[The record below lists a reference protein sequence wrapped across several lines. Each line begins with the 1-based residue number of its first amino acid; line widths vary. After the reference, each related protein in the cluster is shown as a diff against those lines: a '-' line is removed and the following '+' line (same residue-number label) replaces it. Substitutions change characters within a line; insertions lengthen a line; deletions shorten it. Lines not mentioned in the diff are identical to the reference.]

1 MKTAD
6 GVIVDIHE
14 LKYKGGAC
22 QKPVGTPR
30 RMIEQSS
37 SQSPEDMASCSRQRD
52 SSPRHE
58 PESPEVLSQTEFM
71 SDAGANTS
79 EEEEIAT
86 QMPRKRRPFSKSHH
100 VGGGVSVTEGILN
113 VLESFQ
119 ERKTAIKRPS
129 SNSDDP
135 PAEERTR
142 KRRHFEQSPKS
153 APSPTVQNDN
163 WEHSSFGDD
172 SAAPAKN
179 AKDNAILDDT
189 TDCTSPIFAALS
201 STNQVHRAEDTE
213 IRQTG
218 GIPHNKA
225 LSDYFHIGLKS
236 LPKKFVSP
244 PKSQL
249 QYLTQ
254 HARYVNPKLP
264 VENQSVGVSPCVLR
278 KLRILPATA
287 ETSTEPTSEAALKQ
301 TLEHGAEEMDI
312 AKPGDEDVTV
322 MNARQ
327 RSRSASSTKSDG
339 MLGEDT
345 QQENYADTSN
355 AADEAI
361 PWTSSPVRP
370 ARCRDD
376 LLPAEVDFTSPEAS
390 PDKQSAIS
398 IDGLEDDGESESS
411 PSCLPSFTPLNTP
424 HIWPMTS
431 AASRNFTSINQV
443 PSSSLSI
450 EDELE
455 QQVPIALD
463 SSGEYSLA
471 SMKSPSPASKIMPQS
486 SPSSSAVQIGRS
498 PHPVGNKKDAK
509 RLLLRAAISKGI
521 SNTGTHDTRA
531 LSSDP
536 IIPAPC
542 VDFRETAASERDSQD
557 QASQAASP
565 ATRSSI
571 THRILVPATIPARA
585 AETLHARMLN
595 SSQPDM
601 PVIPGTVGRSGR
613 TSPFAR
619 HYSEGAPH
627 KPETRRSSVSVA
639 NENRQRALKLK
650 MDVVDMPANAPSK
663 RRAKLPAP
671 NFSQLSSSVDTAD
684 MARENSRGFF
694 AQPDEDDE
702 ADGDEAARIRST
714 SANLGNGDTKGGPA
728 APGLKSTRRS
738 TTPSARVIQS
748 YPKSRRHASLQ
759 ADSNSKGVENMVDR
773 RQSPPAFVSSSRGTV
788 FEKFKLAYPEF
799 RHDRSKF
806 IMACSYIKWLRDNR
820 KVMPLHQSLFDDFI
834 RVFCGPYSKYVRD
847 QSASELPT
855 ETPVDFY
862 NRFLEPEF
870 TSRIVTLATLG
881 EALESNPN
889 LAAKHSKRLRR
900 ISSRFLPLSATTTPV
915 QQKPPDLAVSP
926 IRPLRQASVDLGAP
940 VEHEPDHRPK
950 RKSSPILGE
959 AAPMELAHKE
969 AIRQSESSPDPCHNR
984 LKKLRESESRKAA
997 VSTPTSLTFTTPK
1010 VAPVEQVVILDQKGT
1025 PTKIYIPRDNMEA
1038 DLLPK
1043 DVPEWRGR
1051 NRYSLSGQG
1060 SHE

>member
-6 GVIVDIHE
+6 GVTVDIHE

-37 SQSPEDMASCSRQRD
+37 SQSPEGMASRSRQRE

-71 SDAGANTS
+71 SDAGANSS
-79 EEEEIAT
+79 EDEEIAT
-86 QMPRKRRPFSKSHH
+86 QMPRKKGPFSKSHH
-100 VGGGVSVTEGILN
+100 VGGGVRVTEGILN

-129 SNSDDP
+129 SISDDLP
-135 PAEERTR
+135 VEERTS

-153 APSPTVQNDN
+153 APSPTAQNDDR
-163 WEHSSFGDD
+163 EHSSFGDEP
-172 SAAPAKN
+172 APAKN
-179 AKDNAILDDT
+179 AKVNAILDDT
-189 TDCTSPIFAALS
+189 IDRTSPTSAALS
-201 STNQVHRAEDTE
+201 STKQVYRTEDTE

-225 LSDYFHIGLKS
+225 LSDHFHIGLKS

-249 QYLTQ
+249 QYLAH
-254 HARYVNPKLP
+254 HAGYVNPKLP
-264 VENQSVGVSPCVLR
+264 VENQSVGVSPCVLQE
-278 KLRILPATA
+278 LRILPATA
-287 ETSTEPTSEAALKQ
+287 EISTEPTSEAALKQ

-322 MNARQ
+322 MNPRR
-327 RSRSASSTKSDG
+327 RSRSASPTKSDDT
-339 MLGEDT
+339 LGEDT
-345 QQENYADTSN
+345 QQENYADSSN

-376 LLPAEVDFTSPEAS
+376 LLPAEVDQTSPEAS

-398 IDGLEDDGESESS
+398 IDGLEDDREPESS
-411 PSCLPSFTPLNTP
+411 PSRLPSLKSLRAP
-424 HIWPMTS
+424 HIWPMAS
-431 AASRNFTSINQV
+431 AANRNVTPINQV
-443 PSSSLSI
+443 PSSSRGI

-455 QQVPIALD
+455 QQVPVALD
-463 SSGEYSLA
+463 SPGEYPHVSI
-471 SMKSPSPASKIMPQS
+471 KSPSPTSRIMLQR
-486 SPSSSAVQIGRS
+486 SPRSPAVQIGRS
-498 PHPVGNKKDAK
+498 PHPDGIRKDAK
-509 RLLLRAAISKGI
+509 RSLERAAISKGT

-531 LSSDP
+531 ISSDP
-536 IIPAPC
+536 IIPATC
-542 VDFRETAASERDSQD
+542 VDSQETAASKRGSQD
-557 QASQAASP
+557 QALQAASP

-585 AETLHARMLN
+585 ANTLHARMLN
-595 SSQPDM
+595 PSQPDM
-601 PVIPGTVGRSGR
+601 PVIPGTVGRNES
-613 TSPFAR
+613 TSPVG
-619 HYSEGAPH
+619 HPHSEGAPD
-627 KPETRRSSVSVA
+627 KPETRRGSVFVA
-639 NENRQRALKLK
+639 DENRQRAVKSK
-650 MDVVDMPANAPSK
+650 MDVVNIPANGLSRRKTKLLAPD
-663 RRAKLPAP
+663 
-671 NFSQLSSSVDTAD
+671 FSHLSSSVDTAD
-684 MARENSRGFF
+684 MARANRRIFF
-694 AQPDEDDE
+694 AQPAEHGE

-714 SANLGNGDTKGGPA
+714 SANLGSGDTKGGPA
-728 APGLKSTRRS
+728 APEPKSTRRS
-738 TTPSARVIQS
+738 TTPSARVTQS
-748 YPKSRRHASLQ
+748 YPKSGRHASLQ
-759 ADSNSKGVENMVDR
+759 VNSNSKGMEDMVDR
-773 RQSPPAFVSSSRGTV
+773 RQSPPAFASPSRGTV
-788 FEKFKLAYPEF
+788 FEIFKLAYPQF

-834 RVFCGPYSKYVRD
+834 RVFCGPYSEYVRD
-847 QSASELPT
+847 QSASELTT

-870 TSRIVTLATLG
+870 TSRTVTLATLAQ
-881 EALESNPN
+881 ALESNAD

-900 ISSRFLPLSATTTPV
+900 ISSRFVPLSATTTSK
-915 QQKPPDLAVSP
+915 QQEQPDLAVSP
-926 IRPLRQASVDLGAP
+926 IRPLRRASVDLGAP
-940 VEHEPDHRPK
+940 VEHELDHRPV

-969 AIRQSESSPDPCHNR
+969 AIRKAEPSTGPSHNR
-984 LKKLRESESRKAA
+984 LKKLRGSESKKA
-997 VSTPTSLTFTTPK
+997 VVFTPTSLNFTTPK

-1025 PTKIYIPRDNMEA
+1025 PTQIYIPRDDMEA

-1043 DVPEWRGR
+1043 DVLERRGR
-1051 NRYSLSGQG
+1051 NRYSLPGRG